1 MSKLFKA
8 LTGIATVAAAGVAAK
23 LCYDYFKEKQYGD
36 ILTKE
41 FFDDIEDD
49 FKEFDDE
56 FFSEEITV
64 PKAAS
69 PAKSEAAPAKK
80 AAPAAK
86 AVAPAKK
93 EPAKKATATKKP
105 TATKK
110 TPAKKAA
117 SSLSCQDV
125 IDCVADVLEVSS
137 EDILSKS
144 RKADVANA
152 RRIAIYV
159 CANELKAS
167 NATIC
172 EEFGGIGST
181 SVTNAKKSIADKIKE
196 DDELAADVED
206 VKAAL
211 KGLENSLNR

>member
-1 MSKLFKA
+1 MGKLFKA

-23 LCYDYFKEKQYGD
+23 LCYDYFKEKQYSD
-36 ILTKE
+36 LLSPE

-56 FFSEEITV
+56 FFNEEITV
-64 PKAAS
+64 PK
-69 PAKSEAAPAKK
+69 KAAPAKNES
-80 AAPAAK
+80 
-86 AVAPAKK
+86 APAKK
-93 EPAKKATATKKP
+93 EAPAASKASAAPKASAPAKKATATKKV
-105 TATKK
+105 
-110 TPAKKAA
+110 PAKKVA

>member
-1 MSKLFKA
+1 MGKLFKA

-23 LCYDYFKEKQYGD
+23 LFYDYYKEKQYSD
-36 ILTKE
+36 VLPKE

-49 FKEFDDE
+49 FKEFDDD
-56 FFSEEITV
+56 FFNEEIVV
-64 PKAAS
+64 PKS
-69 PAKSEAAPAKK
+69 SAKK
-80 AAPAAK
+80 EEEPKKEAPAAPK
-86 AVAPAKK
+86 ATATAKNTAV
-93 EPAKKATATKKP
+93 PSKKATATKKV

-110 TPAKKAA
+110 APAKAA
-117 SSLSCQDV
+117 TSTLSCQDV
-125 IDCVADVLEVSS
+125 IDCVSDVLEVSS

-181 SVTNAKKSIADKIKE
+181 SVTNAKKSVADKIKE

>member
-1 MSKLFKA
+1 MGKLFKA

-23 LCYDYFKEKQYGD
+23 LCYDYFKEKQYSD
-36 ILTKE
+36 LLSPE

-64 PKAAS
+64 PKKAE
-69 PAKSEAAPAKK
+69 PAKNES
-80 AAPAAK
+80 
-86 AVAPAKK
+86 APAKK
-93 EPAKKATATKKP
+93 EAPAASKAAAPEKKAEPKKATATKK
-105 TATKK
+105 A
-110 TPAKKAA
+110 PAKKVA

-181 SVTNAKKSIADKIKE
+181 SVTNAKKSIADKLKE

>member
-1 MSKLFKA
+1 MKLRRSMMFVPGNNPGMIKDAGIYGADSIMFDLEDSVAYTEKDTARFLVYNA
-8 LTGIATVAAAGVAAK
+8 LTT
-23 LCYDYFKEKQYGD
+23 LDYGD
-36 ILTKE
+36 T
-41 FFDDIEDD
+41 
-49 FKEFDDE
+49 
-56 FFSEEITV
+56 EIVVRINDLSTGIGIQDLEAIV
-64 PKAAS
+64 RAQPDVIRLPKT
-69 PAKSEAAPAKK
+69 E
-80 AAPAAK
+80 
-86 AVAPAKK
+86 
-93 EPAKKATATKKP
+93 TA
-105 TATKK
+105 
-110 TPAKKAA
+110 
-117 SSLSCQDV
+117 QDV

-181 SVTNAKKSIADKIKE
+181 SVTNAKKSIADKLKE

>member
-1 MSKLFKA
+1 MGKLFKA

-23 LCYDYFKEKQYGD
+23 LCYDYFKEKQYSD
-36 ILTKE
+36 LLSPE

-49 FKEFDDE
+49 FKEFDDD
-56 FFSEEITV
+56 FFNEEITV
-64 PKAAS
+64 PKKAE
-69 PAKSEAAPAKK
+69 PAKNESAPAKKEEPAAPKASAPAKK
-80 AAPAAK
+80 ADP
-86 AVAPAKK
+86 
-93 EPAKKATATKKP
+93 KKATATKK
-105 TATKK
+105 A
-110 TPAKKAA
+110 PAKKVA